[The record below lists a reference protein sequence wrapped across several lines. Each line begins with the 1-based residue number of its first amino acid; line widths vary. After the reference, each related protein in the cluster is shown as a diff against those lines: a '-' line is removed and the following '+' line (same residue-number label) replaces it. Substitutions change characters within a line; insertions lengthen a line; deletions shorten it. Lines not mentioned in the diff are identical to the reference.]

1 MKRLRVTLVA
11 RRDLIDAVDY
21 TARENRGA
29 AERLRARLIEAAG
42 RLGTFPAMGRSDEM
56 GRRLFAVPGTP
67 FLLIYR
73 EEADH
78 VLILRVWH
86 GARQWPPA
94 G

>member
-1 MKRLRVTLVA
+1 MEAGAHL
-11 RRDLIDAVDY
+11 
-21 TARENRGA
+21 TA
-29 AERLRARLIEAAG
+29 
-42 RLGTFPAMGRSDEM
+42 FPEMGRSDQA
-56 GRRLFAVPGTP
+56 GRRFFAVPRTP

-78 VLILRVWH
+78 VLILRIWH

>member
-1 MKRLRVTLVA
+1 MKRLRVTQLA
-11 RRDLIDAVDY
+11 RRDLTEAVAY
-21 TARENRGA
+21 IARENRDA
-29 AERLRARLIEAAG
+29 AQRLRARLLDAADH
-42 RLGTFPAMGRSDEM
+42 LTTFPAMGRSDAA
-56 GRRLFAVPGTP
+56 GRRLFAAPGTP

-78 VLILRVWH
+78 LLILRVWH

>member
-1 MKRLRVTLVA
+1 LKPLRVTQIA
-11 RRDLIDAVDY
+11 RRDLAEAVDHI
-21 TARENRGA
+21 ARENREASG
-29 AERLRARLIEAAG
+29 RLKARLMEAG
-42 RLGTFPAMGRSDEM
+42 SRLAAFPQMGRSDGA
-56 GRRLFAVPGTP
+56 GRRLLAVPGTS

-73 EEADH
+73 EEKDH